1 MKYLMLVCTDPDY
14 TPGQDDGAPDV
25 EDWVTD
31 MDGKGI
37 RVMGNRTRPAS
48 DATTVRVRNREVLLT
63 DGPYAET
70 KDLIA
75 GFHVLECA
83 DLDEAIEVAK
93 YLATVVGK
101 AHGRQMDKADR
112 KNWLRA
118 LTSSRSK
125 SLDAPSWLW
134 SSVVA
139 LVASHET
146 AYLEHCRRYALAG

>member
-37 RVMGNRTRPAS
+37 RLMGNRTRPAS

-75 GFHVLECA
+75 GFDILECA
-83 DLDEAIEVAK
+83 DLDEAI
-93 YLATVVGK
+93 
-101 AHGRQMDKADR
+101 D
-112 KNWLRA
+112 
-118 LTSSRSK
+118 
-125 SLDAPSWLW
+125 
-134 SSVVA
+134 
-139 LVASHET
+139 VASKIPGARHGSIEVRPIQ
-146 AYLEHCRRYALAG
+146 AM